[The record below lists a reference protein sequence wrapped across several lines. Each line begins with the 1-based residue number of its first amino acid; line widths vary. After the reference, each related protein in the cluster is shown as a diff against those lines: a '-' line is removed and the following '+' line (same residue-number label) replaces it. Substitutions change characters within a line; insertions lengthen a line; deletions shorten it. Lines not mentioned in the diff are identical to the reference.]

1 MTFSALFDSLR
12 LEDKICTKERRDA
25 QEIFKQYR
33 DGAVDRDRNR
43 LVCLCVCVRAACV
56 REELR

>member
-1 MTFSALFDSLR
+1 LLASIR

-25 QEIFKQYR
+25 QDIFKQYR

-43 LVCLCVCVRAACV
+43 LAYVRMCVRSLRAGG
-56 REELR
+56 ELK